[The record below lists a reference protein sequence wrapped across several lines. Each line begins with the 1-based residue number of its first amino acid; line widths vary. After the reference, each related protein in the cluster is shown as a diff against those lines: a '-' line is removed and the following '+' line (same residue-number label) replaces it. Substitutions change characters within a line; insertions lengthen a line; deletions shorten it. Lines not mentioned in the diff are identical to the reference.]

1 MNARHQKG
9 GWIAVGALLVVADTL
24 LPGLTS
30 DAADE
35 DTGARVKPV
44 FAQGLPNAP
53 GKELTAVVVTY
64 APGWQV
70 AAASSCRQRFR
81 LRPLG
86 RYPLG
91 ELGDRTRQGLPRG

>member
-1 MNARHQKG
+1 MKATHQKG
-9 GWIAVGALLVVADTL
+9 GWIAAGALLLVAGAL

-30 DAADE
+30 DAAHE

-64 APGWQV
+64 APGGKSPLGDARLAHELLAGKPHKRGKILLV
-70 AAASSCRQRFR
+70 AA
-81 LRPLG
+81 
-86 RYPLG
+86 
-91 ELGDRTRQGLPRG
+91 E